1 MTFISILLGLFG
13 LGIVVFVHELGHL
26 IAAKSAGIEVETFS
40 IGWGKKLFGIEWKGT
55 EYRISLIPIGGYCRM
70 KGEEIFRQAWLNK
83 TETIP
88 RDEEGAFY
96 TAKPWKRIIV
106 AISGP
111 AVNFLFSVIV
121 LSIIWYIGF
130 EIQSYPNKIILQSD
144 YQTAAAG
151 TVPAEE
157 AGLETG
163 DIITSIN
170 GDEINHFRDIE
181 EHVAP
186 AAGKELSIT
195 VRRNGGSR
203 TYQVTPRLD
212 KNSGAGKL
220 GVYAWIEPVTGTVQE
235 GSSADQAGL
244 QSGDRILSVN
254 GVQINHSLDFL
265 RAIEDQPETL
275 RLTVER
281 GGSRREFEIR
291 PGYGEDGT
299 IQLGFNFAYQTYDT
313 ADLSLPEAL
322 LTGVNK
328 SAEIVAL
335 TVRSIGLLFSGVN
348 VTKAVAGPVRITYMV
363 GEVATEGFKFGFGAG
378 LSAFF
383 NFLSLLSV
391 ALFFMNLLPIPALDG
406 GQIILFAYEGITK
419 KPLKTKAVYR
429 YQMIGMILVFILL
442 FFALFNDVLFFIR
455 G

>member
-26 IAAKSAGIEVETFS
+26 IAAKSAGIEVEAFS
-40 IGWGKKLFGIEWKGT
+40 IGWGKKLVGIEWKGT

-88 RDEEGAFY
+88 QDEEGAFY

-106 AISGP
+106 ALSGP

-121 LSIIWYIGF
+121 LSVIWYIGF

-144 YQTAAAG
+144 FQAATAEP
-151 TVPAEE
+151 VPAEQ

-163 DIITSIN
+163 DIITAIN
-170 GDEINHFRDIE
+170 GDEISHFRDIE

-186 AAGKELSIT
+186 AAGKELAIT
-195 VRRNGGSR
+195 VRRNGKSR
-203 TYQVTPRLD
+203 TYRVTPRLD

-220 GVYAWIEPVTGTVQE
+220 GVYAWIEPVI
-235 GSSADQAGL
+235 GSVEQGSAADLAGL
-244 QSGDRILSVN
+244 QSGDRIVSVN
-254 GVQINHSLDFL
+254 DSPIRHSLDFL
-265 RAIEDQPETL
+265 HAVEDRPDTL

-281 GGSRREFEIR
+281 GGRRRQITMQ
-291 PGYGEDGT
+291 PDYGEDGT
-299 IQLGFNFAYQTYDT
+299 IRIGFNFAYQTYETD
-313 ADLSLPEAL
+313 DLSVPQAL
-322 LTGVNK
+322 VTGVKK

-348 VTKAVAGPVRITYMV
+348 VTKAVAGPVRITYLV
-363 GEVATEGFKFGFGAG
+363 GEVATEGFKLGFGAG

-406 GQIILFAYEGITK
+406 GQIILFAYEGITGR
-419 KPLKTKAVYR
+419 PLKTKAVYR
-429 YQMIGMILVFILL
+429 YQMVGMILIFILL